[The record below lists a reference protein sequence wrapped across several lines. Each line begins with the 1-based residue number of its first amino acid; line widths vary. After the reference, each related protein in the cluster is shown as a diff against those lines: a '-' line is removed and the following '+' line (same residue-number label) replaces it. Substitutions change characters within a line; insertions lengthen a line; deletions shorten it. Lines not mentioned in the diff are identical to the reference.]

1 MRKRYSKYIKPLS
14 ILFDLLIINI
24 VVFFIYDSEYLNKFF
39 LIYIS
44 LFWLISSMVFGYY
57 NTYRNTKLYQLIKI
71 LISQTVIFILG
82 YFTYFGFFREGVII
96 NNQAKILTIIIA
108 FLWGFKLF
116 IFYAIRLYRSKGNNY
131 RKVVVL
137 GSNDST
143 RKITQA
149 FTEDKG
155 LGYKYL
161 GFFSDKE
168 KVNKFYLGNI
178 KSSFTYILANGVDEI
193 FCSLNELKEVELRKV
208 IKFANRNNLILKL
221 IPNPSEIY
229 NKDIN
234 TEYLGNSLPIL
245 NLKKLPLEIF
255 ENRALKRFFDILF
268 SFLVCVLIFSW
279 LFPIIILIIR
289 IESKGSTIFKQ
300 KREGINGED
309 FMCYKFRSMYQE
321 KALDIG
327 HTRKNDTRITKVGA
341 FLRKTSIDEFPQFI
355 NVFLGQMS
363 IVGPRPHMNIHS
375 LKFDK
380 EVANYMKRKS
390 VKPGITGLA
399 QISGYRGEIQK
410 KSDIE
415 NRVRLD
421 VFYIEN
427 WSFLLDIKIIFRTA
441 INIFK
446 GEEKAY

>member
-327 HTRKNDTRITKVGA
+327 HTKKNDTRITKVGA